1 MKRGTA
7 AEPPRARDGV
17 VFMTNPKG
25 YLALVLH
32 AHLPYVRHPEHE
44 RFLEEDWLYEAVTET
59 YIPLIEML
67 DHLRNDKVPFRFT
80 MTLTPP
86 LVGMLADPLLQDRYV
101 HHIERLIEL
110 AAKEVERTRWM
121 PEFNNLAA
129 HYYYLFQR
137 AREVFVD
144 HYGRNLLRAFRRFQD
159 DGVLEIL
166 TCGATHGFMPLML
179 GNRNIWRGQIRT
191 AVHEYERHFGRRP
204 RGIWL
209 AECGYQ
215 PGVEEILADEGIR
228 HYIVDAHGVMH
239 ASPRPKFGIY
249 APIVSRRGVAAFGR
263 DLESSKQ
270 VWSAKEGYPG
280 DLDYREFY
288 RDVGWDLEYDYVRPY
303 LHADG
308 KRTNLG
314 IKYYRITGP
323 TDQKEPYD
331 IGRAREKAATHAGN
345 FMFNREKQVEHLHG
359 LIGRPPIIVAPYD
372 AELFGHWWY
381 EGPIFLEMLLRKIA
395 YDQKSIKTITLSE
408 YRELFPVAQVSTP
421 SMSSW
426 GWKGY
431 AEFWLEGSN
440 DWIYRHLHMSGD
452 RLIELANR
460 AKQGGFGNN
469 GLHWR
474 ALRQA
479 AREFLLA
486 QSSDWAFIMKTG
498 TMVPYA
504 VARTQEHVMNFTK
517 LYEDLCSGQVDE
529 TWLAAVEAKNNL
541 FPEIDPLTWAD

>member
-1 MKRGTA
+1 MD
-7 AEPPRARDGV
+7 E
-17 VFMTNPKG
+17 PKG

-44 RFLEEDWLYEAVTET
+44 RFLEEDWFFEAVTET
-59 YIPLIEML
+59 YIPLVEMINR
-67 DHLRNDKVPFRFT
+67 LRTDRVPFRLT
-80 MTLTPP
+80 MSLTPP
-86 LVGMLADPLLQDRYV
+86 LVAMLSDPLLQDRYV
-101 HHIERLIEL
+101 RHIERLIDL
-110 AAKEVERTRWM
+110 AGKEVERTRWM
-121 PEFNNLAA
+121 PEFNTLAN

-137 AREVFVD
+137 SREVFVNQYD
-144 HYGRNLLRAFRRFQD
+144 RNLLRAFKIFQD
-159 DGVLEIL
+159 EGALEIL

-179 GNRNIWRGQIRT
+179 GNRNVWRGQVAT
-191 AVHEYERHFGRRP
+191 AAHEYERHLGRRP

-215 PGVEEILADEGIR
+215 PGVEEVLADEGIR
-228 HYIVDAHGVMH
+228 HYIVDAHGILH

-280 DLDYREFY
+280 DFEYREFY

-303 LHADG
+303 LHDDG

-331 IGRAREKAATHAGN
+331 PARAREKAATHAGN

-359 LIGRPPIIVAPYD
+359 LIDRPPIIVAPYD

-381 EGPIFLEMLLRKIA
+381 EGPIFIEMLLRKIA
-395 YDQKSIKTITLSE
+395 FDQKAIKTITLSE
-408 YRELFPVAQVSTP
+408 YREKFPMAQVSTP

-440 DWIYRHLHMSGD
+440 DWVYRHLHIAGD
-452 RLIELANR
+452 RLVELANR
-460 AKQGGFGNN
+460 AKHGGLGDN

-474 ALRQA
+474 ALKQA
-479 AREFLLA
+479 SREFLLA

-504 VARTQEHVMNFTK
+504 VARTQEHIMNFTK
-517 LYEDLCSGQVDE
+517 LYEDLRSGNVDE
-529 TWLAAVEAKNNL
+529 AWLAVIEGKNNI
-541 FPEIDPLTWAD
+541 FPEIDPLSWAD